1 METLSNSMAM
11 RRKVGLSFRDR
22 FLKRTFDIAASSLGL
37 LITSWIIAVTWIAAT
52 IDTRRNG
59 FFIQTRIGRYGRPFP
74 AIKIRTMRDIPGI
87 STVATTIDDPRI
99 TDLGK
104 FLRKNKL
111 DELPQLINVLVGH
124 MSFVGPRPDV
134 PTFADQLEG
143 DDRIILT
150 VRPGITGPATL
161 RFRHEESLLALQ
173 LDPERFNVD
182 VVFPEKTRIN
192 RAYVENYRFIDDLR
206 YILHTIIPST
216 NASDVD
222 KV

>member
-1 METLSNSMAM
+1 MPPS
-11 RRKVGLSFRDR
+11 VGLSFRNR
-22 FLKRTFDIAASSLGL
+22 VLKRTFDITASSIGL

-87 STVATTIDDPRI
+87 STVITTMDDPRI
-99 TDLGK
+99 TALGK
-104 FLRKNKL
+104 FLRKSKL
-111 DELPQLINVLVGH
+111 DELPQLFNVLVGH

-150 VRPGITGPATL
+150 LRPGITGPATL
-161 RFRHEESLLALQ
+161 RFRDEERLLASQ
-173 LDPERFNVD
+173 PDPERFNLD
-182 VVFPEKTRIN
+182 VVFPEKTRLN
-192 RAYVENYRFIDDLR
+192 RVYVENYRFIDDLR
-206 YILHTIIPST
+206 YILQTIIPSRT
-216 NASDVD
+216 ASDVD
-222 KV
+222 EA